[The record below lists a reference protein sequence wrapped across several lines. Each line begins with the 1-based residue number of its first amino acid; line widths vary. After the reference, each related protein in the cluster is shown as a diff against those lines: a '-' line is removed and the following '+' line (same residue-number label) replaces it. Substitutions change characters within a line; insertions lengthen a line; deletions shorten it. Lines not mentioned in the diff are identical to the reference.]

1 MQVVVTGVDELHRK
15 LTEFMETEA
24 DGIVR
29 SVAGQNSVLGH
40 LPVFSSQCLS
50 VHMLVTRGKSYF
62 VVTEI
67 PD

>member
-1 MQVVVTGVDELHRK
+1 M
-15 LTEFMETEA
+15 EFMETEA